1 MSQIY
6 SKITVGLGLAGIFLY
21 GFYRKILNGD
31 NFSGSEMSSNQ
42 NMHVMRRE
50 MLQQMQRTQET
61 VVQLQRELEALRR
74 QIRYNNESIQSLS
87 QLSIP
92 AAGMSPG
99 RVSPV
104 MRDSVTIGV
113 GTHDLGITQ
122 KSEKESE
129 IEVGTEA
136 VEYPENP
143 ESPKIEPEKIQPE
156 KLKLKK
162 FEQATYVSKI
172 NENYARST
180 QVHFISKRRKSKI
193 SNFEPSSKPLST
205 RSDSTMISSRAAPTP
220 ASDDDAWITPQS
232 SESETD
238 DDDDGDFNFDS
249 GITEIAA
256 FAVHS
261 LQSLTSINSMGEDYK
276 FIAPDMPTYTPLPS
290 KHLPMNT
297 RNLITKIDKL
307 TCILCPGVDKNVE
320 IGWDLLMEN
329 KSELSVYLELTWRV
343 CRAAV
348 YLRTYYLM
356 LKNSKKASFF
366 VTEGVKYAKIGD
378 KIMSELAPY
387 NTEENLITENYETLE
402 NYESEIGVEPC
413 KSNLSARYELY
424 QELKITALAP
434 MTKWAG
440 SIFGVSA
447 EIAPGVQEKITVG
460 FKARDYFKKSIKLD
474 PFDYF
479 TYYNLARWHW
489 EIYNLPGLLKRSANW
504 ISAEPF
510 NSGIN
515 FDVLPTIEECLKK
528 FPKDKEF
535 VFKVVPADI
544 YLMKAFCLRENGD
557 KQGCKKFSEMAK
569 KSVEDNWAGFDGI
582 GSTLDEATLKDIEKL
597 LQKC

>member
-31 NFSGSEMSSNQ
+31 DFSGSEISSNQ

-74 QIRYNNESIQSLS
+74 QIRHNNESIQSMS

-92 AAGMSPG
+92 AGVSPG

-104 MRDSVTIGV
+104 MMDSVTIGV
-113 GTHDLGITQ
+113 GTQDSSIFQ

-129 IEVGTEA
+129 IEVATEA
-136 VEYPENP
+136 IEYPENT
-143 ESPKIEPEKIQPE
+143 ELPKTEPEK
-156 KLKLKK
+156 
-162 FEQATYVSKI
+162 FEQTTYVSKV
-172 NENYARST
+172 NDNYARST
-180 QVHFISKRRKSKI
+180 QVHFINKRRTSKNL
-193 SNFEPSSKPLST
+193 NFEPSSKPLST
-205 RSDSTMISSRAAPTP
+205 CSDSTMISSRAAPTP

-232 SESETD
+232 SESESD
-238 DDDDGDFNFDS
+238 EDFNFDS

-276 FIAPDMPTYTPLPS
+276 FIAPDIPTYTPLPS

-320 IGWDLLMEN
+320 LGWDLLMEN
-329 KSELSVYLELTWRV
+329 KTDLSIHLELTWRV

-348 YLRTYYLM
+348 YLRTYHLM
-356 LKNSKKASFF
+356 LKNSKKATFF
-366 VTEGVKYAKIGD
+366 VTEGVKYAKIGENM
-378 KIMSELAPY
+378 MSELEPY
-387 NTEENLITENYETLE
+387 NTEEHLITENYETLE
-402 NYESEIGVEPC
+402 NYESENQVEPC
-413 KSNLSARYELY
+413 KSNLSERYELY

-479 TYYNLARWHW
+479 AYYNLARWHW
-489 EIYNLPGLLKRSANW
+489 EIYNLPSLLKRSVNW
-504 ISAEPF
+504 ISSEPF

-515 FDVLPTIEECLKK
+515 FDVLPTIEECLEK

-544 YLMKAFCLRENGD
+544 YLLKAFCLSENGD
-557 KQGCKKFSEMAK
+557 KQGCKKFSEMARE
-569 KSVEDNWAGFDGI
+569 SLEQNWIGFDGI
-582 GSTLDEATLKDIEKL
+582 GSILDETTLKDIEKL